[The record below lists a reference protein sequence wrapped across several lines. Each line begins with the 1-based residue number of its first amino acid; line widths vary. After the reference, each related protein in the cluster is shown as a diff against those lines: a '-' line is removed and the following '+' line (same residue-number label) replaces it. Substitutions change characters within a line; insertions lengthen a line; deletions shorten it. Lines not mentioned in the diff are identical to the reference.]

1 MRLSKTKKTTKKCHI
16 FVDKFLK
23 TDSQYLNA
31 SGQRG
36 FRCGDSAYDQDFF
49 MVTDPGLI
57 ISDFLFR
64 DVWFIFAIFLLA
76 YDGICVQTITPRSNS
91 AFLNS
96 SDTNREL
103 RPHFASTFIAG
114 STPNQDTIPSSNTDL
129 FQLRH

>member
-1 MRLSKTKKTTKKCHI
+1 MEENKYVEAVFTPSVKPWAYPALDETQKLKQKTTKKCHI

-57 ISDFLFR
+57 ISDFLF
-64 DVWFIFAIFLLA
+64 VTFGSFLL
-76 YDGICVQTITPRSNS
+76 
-91 AFLNS
+91 FS
-96 SDTNREL
+96 SWPMMVFVSRL
-103 RPHFASTFIAG
+103 SLQGQI
-114 STPNQDTIPSSNTDL
+114 
-129 FQLRH
+129 QLS